1 MPKPAAKPRG
11 SGKVLFDDTDETP
24 WHARPG
30 GKEEGTP
37 NATQVAALRA
47 SAERLFGDEVRNW
60 TSKREA
66 RASGDDRYMSQ
77 VLRSGTMADKVA
89 AMTLMVQESPI
100 HRLETLDSLLS
111 TAKAGKH
118 TAKMAI
124 DSLKE
129 VFSSRSGLPGDRRL
143 VTLEN
148 RPPLPQ
154 SSDKQVLWLFEEK
167 LKQRYSAFVQVVQG
181 YLKHSA
187 SELRR
192 FAAETCAHLLKSKPE
207 QEAELLALLVNKL
220 GDPDPSVSARASQ
233 LLAEV
238 LKQHRAMT
246 GVVVTEIQG
255 FTARAP
261 KGSVGAKARLAA
273 VACLSQVY
281 LSSELEPVATSLV
294 KMYLALFVASV
305 DAGDLQTKLL
315 AALLTGVAR
324 ALPYARKG
332 VLDASTSKELDALFG
347 LAHAG
352 TGPARVR
359 ALQLLERLSSEAP
372 VLRSRFERALY
383 AALHAPETRTPSKPA
398 LLLNVVFRA
407 CKTGDASAL
416 LKRCVQ
422 VALHN
427 SPQVACASTY
437 LVSNVF
443 DKRPDLGKA
452 LIAGRSSEDD
462 WRLLLKRDP
471 SHASPG
477 KLWELHSL
485 RTHYHPSCR
494 AWAEK
499 VASSKTITYGSDPL
513 VDFGLMRFLDRF
525 AYRNPKQR
533 SRQHGHAR
541 TTAVD
546 DRVPVKALTGK
557 HLDSVA
563 PEDRFFLRSFRA
575 VASKKED
582 DSSSDDDDDVRADAM
597 DFTTD
602 DVMEDD
608 SDSDDSPIVGLPIYD
623 SDGSGDAASDASDGS
638 GDSGSGGDDSAS
650 SGGSGDSGSAGSEPD
665 DFPFSDDDEDDAAP
679 PRQETKAAAAPAA
692 SEKKK
697 KRKGASPFADA
708 DAYFA
713 ANPEQ
718 LDEDGDVEAPVPG
731 ALPTKKKKRRTASR

>member
-1 MPKPAAKPRG
+1 MPKPTAKPRG
-11 SGKVLFDDTDETP
+11 SGKGTILFDDTDDTP
-24 WHARPG
+24 WHARNG
-30 GKEEGTP
+30 GKEQSTP
-37 NATQVAALRA
+37 SNAQVAALRA

-167 LKQRYSAFVQVVQG
+167 LKQRYSAFVNVVQG

-233 LLAEV
+233 LLSEV

-443 DKRPDLGKA
+443 EKRPDLGKA

-471 SHASPG
+471 AHASPG

-499 VASSKTITYGSDPL
+499 VASSKTIQYGGDPL

-541 TTAVD
+541 TTAID

-563 PEDRFFLRSFRA
+563 PEDRFFLRSFKA
-575 VASKKED
+575 VASKKDD
-582 DSSSDDDDDVRADAM
+582 DSSSDDDDDDVRADAM

-623 SDGSGDAASDASDGS
+623 SDGSGGAASDGS
-638 GDSGSGGDDSAS
+638 GDEASDASSSGSD
-650 SGGSGDSGSAGSEPD
+650 DSGSAGSEPD
-665 DFPFSDDDEDDAAP
+665 DFPFSDDDDDDAAP
-679 PRQETKAAAAPAA
+679 PRQEKKAASAA
-692 SEKKK
+692 SEKK

-713 ANPEQ
+713 ANPDQ

-731 ALPTKKKKRRTASR
+731 ALPTKKKKRRK

>member
-1 MPKPAAKPRG
+1 MPKPTAKPRG
-11 SGKVLFDDTDETP
+11 SGKGTILFDDTDDTP
-24 WHARPG
+24 WHARNG
-30 GKEEGTP
+30 GKEQSTP
-37 NATQVAALRA
+37 SNAQVAALRA

-167 LKQRYSAFVQVVQG
+167 LKQRYSAFVNVVQG

-233 LLAEV
+233 LLSEV

-443 DKRPDLGKA
+443 EKRPDLGKA

-471 SHASPG
+471 SHTSPG

-499 VASSKTITYGSDPL
+499 VASSKTIQYGGDPL

-541 TTAVD
+541 TTAID

-563 PEDRFFLRSFRA
+563 PEDRFFLRSFKS
-575 VASKKED
+575 VSKKNDE
-582 DSSSDDDDDVRADAM
+582 SSSDDDDDDVRADAM

-623 SDGSGDAASDASDGS
+623 SDGSEGGASDSDGSGDAASDSE
-638 GDSGSGGDDSAS
+638 GDD
-650 SGGSGDSGSAGSEPD
+650 SGDSGSAGSEPD
-665 DFPFSDDDEDDAAP
+665 DFPFSDDDDDDAAP
-679 PRQETKAAAAPAA
+679 PQREKKTAAAPAA

-713 ANPEQ
+713 ANPDQ

-731 ALPTKKKKRRTASR
+731 ELPKKKKKRRTASM

>member
-1 MPKPAAKPRG
+1 MPKPTAKPRG
-11 SGKVLFDDTDETP
+11 SGKGTILFDDTDDTP
-24 WHARPG
+24 WHARNG
-30 GKEEGTP
+30 GKEQSTP
-37 NATQVAALRA
+37 SNAQVAALRA

-154 SSDKQVLWLFEEK
+154 SSDRQVLWLFEEK

-246 GVVVTEIQG
+246 GVVVEEIQG

-443 DKRPDLGKA
+443 EKRPDLGKA
-452 LIAGRSSEDD
+452 LIAGRASEDD

-471 SHASPG
+471 SHAAPG

-499 VASSKTITYGSDPL
+499 VASSKTISYGGDPL

-533 SRQHGHAR
+533 SRQHGHSR

-563 PEDRFFLRSFRA
+563 PEDRFFLRSFKA
-575 VASKKED
+575 VASKKND
-582 DSSSDDDDDVRADAM
+582 DSSSDDDDDDVRADAM
-597 DFTTD
+597 DFTD

-623 SDGSGDAASDASDGS
+623 SDGSGGGNSDSDGAGDASDASLGS
-638 GDSGSGGDDSAS
+638 D
-650 SGGSGDSGSAGSEPD
+650 GDSGSAGSEPD
-665 DFPFSDDDEDDAAP
+665 DFPFSDDDDDDA
-679 PRQETKAAAAPAA
+679 AAAAPPP
-692 SEKKK
+692 SEKR

-718 LDEDGDVEAPVPG
+718 LDADGDVEAPVPG
-731 ALPTKKKKRRTASR
+731 ALPTKKKKRSR

>member
-1 MPKPAAKPRG
+1 MPKPSKAA
-11 SGKVLFDDTDETP
+11 LFDETDDTL

-30 GKEEGTP
+30 ANDQGTP
-37 NATQVAALRA
+37 SAVEVAALRA

-60 TSKREA
+60 TAKREA

-124 DSLKE
+124 ESLKD
-129 VFSSRSGLPGDRRL
+129 VFACPTGLPDDRRL
-143 VTLEN
+143 FTLEQ
-148 RPPLPQ
+148 RLPLPA
-154 SSDKQVLWLFEEK
+154 DAAKQILWLFEEK
-167 LKQRYSAFVQVVQG
+167 LKQRYASFVNVVQG

-233 LLAEV
+233 LLSEL
-238 LKQHRAMT
+238 LKTHRAMT
-246 GVVVTEIQG
+246 GVVVEEVQG
-255 FTARAP
+255 FTSRTP
-261 KGSVGAKARLAA
+261 KGPQGAKARLQA

-294 KMYLALFVASV
+294 QMYLALFVASV

-359 ALQLLERLSSEAP
+359 ALQLLERLSSDAP
-372 VLRSRFERALY
+372 VLRTRFERALY
-383 AALHAPETRTPSKPA
+383 AALHAQETRTPSKPA

-407 CKTGDASAL
+407 CKKGDVSAL

-437 LVSNVF
+437 LVSSLF
-443 DKRPDLGKA
+443 EQRPELGRA
-452 LIAGRSSEDD
+452 LVAKKPEEADD
-462 WRLLLKRDP
+462 WRGMLKRDP
-471 SHASPG
+471 KHAG
-477 KLWELHSL
+477 GAKLWELHTL

-499 VASSKTITYGSDPL
+499 VAKDPSKAIPYAGDPL

-525 AYRNPKQR
+525 AYRNPKK
-533 SRQHGHAR
+533 R
-541 TTAVD
+541 TTAARGHSRTD
-546 DRVPVKALTGK
+546 ALDERVPVKALGGK
-557 HLDSVA
+557 HLDAVA
-563 PEDRFFLRSFRA
+563 PEDRFFLRSF
-575 VASKKED
+575 KKAKEEVS
-582 DSSSDDDDDVRADAM
+582 SSSDDEDDARGEDEDVRADSLA
-597 DFTTD
+597 FA
-602 DVMEDD
+602 DVEDVEAA
-608 SDSDDSPIVGLPIYD
+608 SDSDDSPMEGLPIYD
-623 SDGSGDAASDASDGS
+623 SDGSGDSSSASDG
-638 GDSGSGGDDSAS
+638 DD
-650 SGGSGDSGSAGSEPD
+650 DDDGSAGSDPE
-665 DFPFSDDDEDDAAP
+665 DFPFSDDDDEAP
-679 PRQETKAAAAPAA
+679 PAPAPK
-692 SEKKK
+692 EKK
-697 KRKGASPFADA
+697 KRKGASPFSDA
-708 DAYFA
+708 DAYFT
-713 ANPEQ
+713 EH
-718 LDEDGDVEAPVPG
+718 PG
-731 ALPTKKKKRRTASR
+731 ALDADELDGGEEPARKPKKKRSR

>member
-1 MPKPAAKPRG
+1 MPKPAAKPRSKG
-11 SGKVLFDDTDETP
+11 TVLFDDTDDTP

-30 GKEEGTP
+30 GKEQGTP
-37 NATQVAALRA
+37 SNAQVAALRA

-143 VTLEN
+143 VTLES

-154 SSDKQVLWLFEEK
+154 SSSCQVLWLFEEK
-167 LKQRYSAFVQVVQG
+167 LKQRYASFVNVVQG

-233 LLAEV
+233 LLSEV
-238 LKQHRAMT
+238 LKAHRAMT
-246 GVVVTEIQG
+246 GVVVEEIQG
-255 FTARAP
+255 FTAKAP

-281 LSSELEPVATSLV
+281 LSAELEPVATSLV

-407 CKTGDASAL
+407 CKGGDASAL

-437 LVSNVF
+437 LASNIF
-443 DKRPDLGKA
+443 EKRPELGRS
-452 LIAGRSSEDD
+452 LIAGRASEDD

-471 SHASPG
+471 AHASPG
-477 KLWELHSL
+477 KLWELHTL

-499 VASSKTITYGSDPL
+499 LASSKTISYGGDPL

-533 SRQHGHAR
+533 TKQHGHAR
-541 TTAVD
+541 TTAID

-563 PEDRFFLRSFRA
+563 PEDRFFLRSFKS
-575 VASKKED
+575 VSKKD
-582 DSSSDDDDDVRADAM
+582 AASSSDDDDDDVRADAL

-602 DVMEDD
+602 DLMEDD

-623 SDGSGDAASDASDGS
+623 SDGSEGGPSDSSDGS
-638 GDSGSGGDDSAS
+638 E
-650 SGGSGDSGSAGSEPD
+650 DSGSAGSEPD
-665 DFPFSDDDEDDAAP
+665 DFPFSEDDDDA
-679 PRQETKAAAAPAA
+679 AAAAPPPPQ
-692 SEKKK
+692 EKK

-708 DAYFA
+708 GAYD
-713 ANPEQ
+713 

-731 ALPTKKKKRRTASR
+731 ELPKKKKKRRTASK